1 MEMKIM
7 YGALIFV
14 AGWFYFYIC
23 LRQLIFDFTVGYP
36 LISKFGK
43 AGENIFAP
51 TGARRMNTIS
61 VFIWL
66 IICVGLGF
74 LVVHFAALYLT
85 ISFFVGAALGIVIYA
100 KKLGPRTKSNFE
112 ACCRT
117 YCRFVPD
124 DDLRQAMAQAA
135 LPKMRA
141 ALRALGPDPKL
152 DLDNS
157 AESPNSS
164 PRPR

>member
-23 LRQLIFDFTVGYP
+23 LRQLIFDFTVAYP

-43 AGENIFAP
+43 AMNGELFAAK
-51 TGARRMNTIS
+51 GANRLNTIS
-61 VFIWL
+61 VIIWL
-66 IICVGLGF
+66 VICVGLGF

-85 ISFFVGAALGIVIYA
+85 ICFFVGAVLGIILYI
-100 KKLGPRTKSNFE
+100 KKLGPSTKSNFE
-112 ACCRT
+112 ALCHT

-124 DDLRQAMAQAA
+124 DDLRQAMNQCD

-141 ALRALGPDPKL
+141 ALRALNC
-152 DLDNS
+152 DLKFEFKN
-157 AESPNSS
+157 
-164 PRPR
+164 

>member
-36 LISKFGK
+36 LISRFGK
-43 AGENIFAP
+43 AGEEVFVP
-51 TGARRMNTIS
+51 KGARRMNTIS
-61 VFIWL
+61 VIIWL
-66 IICVGLGF
+66 LICVGIGWA
-74 LVVHFAALYLT
+74 VIHFAALYL
-85 ISFFVGAALGIVIYA
+85 IICFFGGAVVGVIVYA
-100 KKLGPRTKSNFE
+100 KKLGPRTKTNFE
-112 ACCRT
+112 AFCRT

-124 DDLRQAMAQAA
+124 DDLRQAMAQAD

-141 ALRALGPDPKL
+141 ALRALGSDLKL
-152 DLDNS
+152 DV
-157 AESPNSS
+157 EK
-164 PRPR
+164 

>member
-23 LRQLIFDFTVGYP
+23 LRQLIFDFTVAYP

-43 AGENIFAP
+43 AMNGELFAAK
-51 TGARRMNTIS
+51 GANRLNTIS
-61 VFIWL
+61 VIIWL
-66 IICVGLGF
+66 VICVGLGF
-74 LVVHFAALYLT
+74 LVVHFAALYLI
-85 ISFFVGAALGIVIYA
+85 ISFFVGAVLGIILYI
-100 KKLGPRTKSNFE
+100 KKLGPSTKSNFE
-112 ACCRT
+112 AFCHT

-124 DDLRQAMAQAA
+124 DDLRQAMNQCD

-141 ALRALGPDPKL
+141 ALRALNC
-152 DLDNS
+152 DLKFEFKN
-157 AESPNSS
+157 
-164 PRPR
+164 

>member
-23 LRQLIFDFTVGYP
+23 IRQLIFDFTVGYP

-61 VFIWL
+61 VFICSR
-66 IICVGLGF
+66 IHKIPNFGF
-74 LVVHFAALYLT
+74 
-85 ISFFVGAALGIVIYA
+85 
-100 KKLGPRTKSNFE
+100 
-112 ACCRT
+112 
-117 YCRFVPD
+117 
-124 DDLRQAMAQAA
+124 
-135 LPKMRA
+135 
-141 ALRALGPDPKL
+141 
-152 DLDNS
+152 
-157 AESPNSS
+157 
-164 PRPR
+164 

>member
-23 LRQLIFDFTVGYP
+23 IRQLIFDFTVGYP

-112 ACCRT
+112 AFCR
-117 YCRFVPD
+117 
-124 DDLRQAMAQAA
+124 
-135 LPKMRA
+135 
-141 ALRALGPDPKL
+141 
-152 DLDNS
+152 S
-157 AESPNSS
+157 
-164 PRPR
+164 

>member
-23 LRQLIFDFTVGYP
+23 IRQLIFDFTVGYT

-51 TGARRMNTIS
+51 TGARRMNTSS
-61 VFIWL
+61 VVIWL

-85 ISFFVGAALGIVIYA
+85 ISFFVGAALGMVIYA

-112 ACCRT
+112 AFCRT

-124 DDLRQAMAQAA
+124 DDLRQAMAQAD

-141 ALRALGPDPKL
+141 ALRALGSDLKL
-152 DLDNS
+152 DV
-157 AESPNSS
+157 EK
-164 PRPR
+164 

>member
-23 LRQLIFDFTVGYP
+23 IRQLIFDFTVGYP

-61 VFIWL
+61 VVIWL
-66 IICVGLGF
+66 IICVGLGQ
-74 LVVHFAALYLT
+74 
-85 ISFFVGAALGIVIYA
+85 
-100 KKLGPRTKSNFE
+100 
-112 ACCRT
+112 
-117 YCRFVPD
+117 
-124 DDLRQAMAQAA
+124 RQ
-135 LPKMRA
+135 PGR
-141 ALRALGPDPKL
+141 
-152 DLDNS
+152 S
-157 AESPNSS
+157 C
-164 PRPR
+164 

>member
-23 LRQLIFDFTVGYP
+23 IRQLIFDFTVGYP

-61 VFIWL
+61 LRPSAAPTAASSPTTTCARPWPRQTCPRCAQPCAPSAPTSSL
-66 IICVGLGF
+66 TWKSKQNSQII
-74 LVVHFAALYLT
+74 
-85 ISFFVGAALGIVIYA
+85 
-100 KKLGPRTKSNFE
+100 
-112 ACCRT
+112 
-117 YCRFVPD
+117 
-124 DDLRQAMAQAA
+124 
-135 LPKMRA
+135 
-141 ALRALGPDPKL
+141 
-152 DLDNS
+152 NS
-157 AESPNSS
+157 APVDI
-164 PRPR
+164 

>member
-43 AGENIFAP
+43 AGE
-51 TGARRMNTIS
+51 NTIS

-112 ACCRT
+112 AFCRT

-124 DDLRQAMAQAA
+124 DDLRQAMAQAD

-141 ALRALGPDPKL
+141 ALRALGSDLKL
-152 DLDNS
+152 DV
-157 AESPNSS
+157 EK
-164 PRPR
+164 

>member
-23 LRQLIFDFTVGYP
+23 LRQLIFDFTVAYP

-43 AGENIFAP
+43 AMNGDLFAAK
-51 TGARRMNTIS
+51 GANRLNTIS
-61 VFIWL
+61 VIIWL
-66 IICVGLGF
+66 VICVGLGF
-74 LVVHFAALYLT
+74 LVVHFAALYLI
-85 ISFFVGAALGIVIYA
+85 ISFFVGAVLGIILYI
-100 KKLGPRTKSNFE
+100 KKLGPSTKSNFE
-112 ACCRT
+112 AFCHT

-124 DDLRQAMAQAA
+124 DDLRQAMNQCD

-141 ALRALGPDPKL
+141 ALRALNC
-152 DLDNS
+152 DLKFEFKN
-157 AESPNSS
+157 
-164 PRPR
+164 

>member
-23 LRQLIFDFTVGYP
+23 LRQLIFDFTVAYP

-43 AGENIFAP
+43 AMNGELFAAK
-51 TGARRMNTIS
+51 GANRLNTIS
-61 VFIWL
+61 VIIWL
-66 IICVGLGF
+66 VICVGLGF
-74 LVVHFAALYLT
+74 LVVHFAALYLI
-85 ISFFVGAALGIVIYA
+85 ISFYVGAVLGIILYI
-100 KKLGPRTKSNFE
+100 KKLGSSTKSNFE
-112 ACCRT
+112 AFCHT

-124 DDLRQAMAQAA
+124 DDLRQAMNQCD

-141 ALRALGPDPKL
+141 ALRALNC
-152 DLDNS
+152 DLKFEFKN
-157 AESPNSS
+157 
-164 PRPR
+164 

>member
-1 MEMKIM
+1 MCI
-7 YGALIFV
+7 
-14 AGWFYFYIC
+14 
-23 LRQLIFDFTVGYP
+23 RDRGYP

-85 ISFFVGAALGIVIYA
+85 CLLYTSRCV
-100 KKLGPRTKSNFE
+100 
-112 ACCRT
+112 
-117 YCRFVPD
+117 
-124 DDLRQAMAQAA
+124 
-135 LPKMRA
+135 
-141 ALRALGPDPKL
+141 
-152 DLDNS
+152 
-157 AESPNSS
+157 
-164 PRPR
+164 

>member
-23 LRQLIFDFTVGYP
+23 LRQLIFDFTVAYP

-43 AGENIFAP
+43 AMNGELFAAK
-51 TGARRMNTIS
+51 GANRLNTIS
-61 VFIWL
+61 VIIWL
-66 IICVGLGF
+66 VICVGLGF
-74 LVVHFAALYLT
+74 LVVHFAALYLI
-85 ISFFVGAALGIVIYA
+85 ISFFVGAVLGIILCI
-100 KKLGPRTKSNFE
+100 KKLGPSTKSNFE
-112 ACCRT
+112 AFCHT

-124 DDLRQAMAQAA
+124 DDLRQAMNQCD

-141 ALRALGPDPKL
+141 ALRALNC
-152 DLDNS
+152 DLKFEFKN
-157 AESPNSS
+157 
-164 PRPR
+164 

>member
-23 LRQLIFDFTVGYP
+23 LRQLIFDFTVAYP

-43 AGENIFAP
+43 AMNGELFAAK
-51 TGARRMNTIS
+51 GANRLNTIS
-61 VFIWL
+61 VIIWL
-66 IICVGLGF
+66 VICVGLGF
-74 LVVHFAALYLT
+74 LVVHFAALYLI
-85 ISFFVGAALGIVIYA
+85 ISFFVGAVLGIILYI
-100 KKLGPRTKSNFE
+100 KKLGPSTKSNFE
-112 ACCRT
+112 AFCHT

-124 DDLRQAMAQAA
+124 DDLRQAMNQCD

-141 ALRALGPDPKL
+141 ALRALNC
-152 DLDNS
+152 DLRFEFKN
-157 AESPNSS
+157 
-164 PRPR
+164 

>member
-23 LRQLIFDFTVGYP
+23 LRQLIFDFTVAYP

-43 AGENIFAP
+43 AMNGELFAAK
-51 TGARRMNTIS
+51 GANRLNTIS
-61 VFIWL
+61 VIIWL
-66 IICVGLGF
+66 VICVGLGF
-74 LVVHFAALYLT
+74 LVVHFAALYLI
-85 ISFFVGAALGIVIYA
+85 ISFFVGAVLGIILYI
-100 KKLGPRTKSNFE
+100 KKLGPSTKSNFE
-112 ACCRT
+112 AFCHT

-124 DDLRQAMAQAA
+124 DDLRQAMNQCD

-141 ALRALGPDPKL
+141 ALRTLNC
-152 DLDNS
+152 DLKFEFKN
-157 AESPNSS
+157 
-164 PRPR
+164 